1 MPSKNM
7 KNKLRNKKINND
19 KIINNNNMNN
29 NDNDIFMKLI
39 EEQWKTNMFNL
50 CKNAF
55 FLAFIVIN
63 NTFR

>member
-19 KIINNNNMNN
+19 KIINNNMNN

-55 FLAFIVIN
+55 NLVLIVIN
-63 NTFR
+63 STLR